1 MPPTDQSEI
10 PRGIQSSDNCTT
22 GSDFESNN
30 FNDQMAARIVE
41 LEEILKQL
49 TVKAEYFIILVR
61 FLLIVCFFHV
71 PLTKHIC
78 SVISAKIS

>member
-10 PRGIQSSDNCTT
+10 PRGIQSSDNCTI

-30 FNDQMAARIVE
+30 FNDQMALRIVE

-49 TVKAEYFIILVR
+49 TVKAEYFII
-61 FLLIVCFFHV
+61 
-71 PLTKHIC
+71 
-78 SVISAKIS
+78 